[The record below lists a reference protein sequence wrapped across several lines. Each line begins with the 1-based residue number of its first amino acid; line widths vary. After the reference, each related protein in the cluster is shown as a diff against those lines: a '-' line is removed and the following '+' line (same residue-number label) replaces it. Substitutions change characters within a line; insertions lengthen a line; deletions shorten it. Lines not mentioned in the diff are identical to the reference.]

1 MQRVSSSRFVGR
13 ETELAELRRAL
24 GGDSPLPAVVFL
36 AGESGVGKSRLLA
49 ELIAAAEADGVRVIG
64 GSCVELAEGEMPY
77 APLVSALRPL
87 HRTCEPILDELSAE
101 SRAQLARLS
110 PEIGGAGAAA
120 AGDGERGEAQLW
132 LFEAFL
138 ELIARLGEDGPVLF
152 WIEDVH
158 WADSSTRAF
167 LRFLAASLREE
178 NVLVVATYRADE
190 LHRRHPLRPL
200 LAELERTPL
209 ARRMDLDRFD
219 RDELAEQLA
228 DILDREPTD
237 DVVERL
243 YGRSEGNPLF
253 TEELLAAGIDGLGPL
268 PPSMREALMLR
279 IERLSPDC
287 RQVLRALAVAGTST
301 EAVLGEATGLEPAA
315 VAAGLRA
322 AMDAQIAVL
331 DGERFGFRH
340 AILRE
345 VLYED
350 LLPGERA
357 ELHLCI
363 ATAIEA
369 TAGGSRSPWEAAAV
383 AHHFQAGGDQPRA
396 LSAAVSASSHV
407 RSLHAN
413 HEAAA
418 LLDRAV
424 ALWPRV
430 DDPEGASG
438 MSECELLEAAARAH
452 YWAGEEEIAAT
463 LFERAIARLEEAE
476 HDADPEQVAGLLEGL
491 AVAQWS
497 LGRSEQSRV
506 TQKRALDLLP
516 SDEVTPTR
524 ARLLAQQ
531 ARFLMLQGRF
541 AEACEVAPEALAATE
556 ELGMDS
562 ERPGVL
568 NRYGYALFA
577 MGEEAEGAERM
588 EESIRLSET
597 TGRDGDLATAYAN
610 YADAFHF
617 AGHTHRAWEIAGRGL
632 REISERLERH
642 GGSPRAASF
651 IRLDL
656 AGMSFDLGDWAGADE
671 ELRRAGMP
679 ALGVNRAHA
688 QTPARPARAR
698 PRPRGRGRGRARGGL
713 RAAPRLAR
721 AAVPRSARRSAV
733 GAGHPPRRLRHRA
746 QGGRRGDR
754 PDPVLQRR
762 RGPDGPD
769 RRRRNRGRGGGGRA
783 RPRPRRRRRAGRGHG
798 QGRAPARAGPGGG
811 RGPDAPDWARAAGSR
826 RGRRRSRP
834 RHRRAAALGGG
845 GRPLARGPAAL
856 PGGERPLARG
866 AGVTRQ
872 GRPPRRRRGAGAG
885 RFARAPDRRDLA
897 ARARSRGSRSG
908 RGCRWTPP
916 RRRPLPRPR
925 RRRRFRS
932 ASPPASFRSS
942 SSSATAARTA
952 RSASASTWRRRPPAS
967 TSRGSSPSSGSAA
980 EPRRRRSPTATGSGP
995 RASRPADPLDGLARR
1010 G

>member
-13 ETELAELRRAL
+13 EEQLTELREAL
-24 GGDSPLPAVVFL
+24 AADASLPAVVFL

-49 ELIAAAEADGVRVIG
+49 ELIAAAESDGVRVIG

-87 HRTCEPILDELSAE
+87 HRTCEPVLDELGDE

-110 PEIGGAGAAA
+110 PEIGGAGAASTA
-120 AGDGERGEAQLW
+120 DGERGEAQVW

-138 ELIARLGEDGPVLF
+138 ELISRLGEAGPVLF

-190 LHRRHPLRPL
+190 MHRSHPLRPV
-200 LAELERTPL
+200 LAELERSPL
-209 ARRMDLDRFD
+209 ARRMDLERFD
-219 RDELAEQLA
+219 RDELAQQLA

-243 YGRSEGNPLF
+243 FTRSEGNPLF

-268 PPSMREALMLR
+268 PPSMREALMVR
-279 IERLSPDC
+279 VERLSPDC
-287 RQVLRALAVAGTST
+287 RQVVRALAVAGTST
-301 EAVLGEATGLEPAA
+301 EAVLGEATGLDATA
-315 VAAGLRA
+315 VSTGLRA

-345 VLYED
+345 VIYED

-452 YWAGEEEIAAT
+452 FWAGEEENAVN
-463 LFERAIARLEEAE
+463 LFERAIARLEEPE
-476 HDADPEQVAGLLEGL
+476 HDADPEQVAGVLEGL

-497 LGRSEQSRV
+497 LGNSEQSRV

-516 SDEVTPTR
+516 SDEVTPSR

-556 ELGMDS
+556 ELGMES
-562 ERPGVL
+562 EHAGVL

-577 MGEEAEGAERM
+577 MGEEEAGAERM
-588 EESIRLSET
+588 EESIRLAET
-597 TGRDGDLATAYAN
+597 TGRDGDLATAYGN

-632 REISERLERH
+632 REISERLERN

-656 AGMSFDLGDWAGADE
+656 AGMSLDLGDWAGAEE
-671 ELRRAGMP
+671 ELRSTGMP

-688 QTPARPARAR
+688 LILLGQLAL
-698 PRPRGRGRGRARGGL
+698 GRGREDEAAAALEEAYELLRDSLEPQYLAPLAALQSELATRRGDFATARKAVDEGIDRIQFCSDDGVRIVEIAVAAIAVEAEVAERARDLGDDEEL
-713 RAAPRLAR
+713 DTATARAERLLELAR
-721 AAVPRSARRSAV
+721 AAVEDRTRPIGRALLAAAEADGARARGTDEPQLWEEAAARWGEV
-733 GAGHPPRRLRHRA
+733 QRPYPEAKAHWRRA
-746 QGGRRGDR
+746 QASLGRGD
-754 PDPVLQRR
+754 
-762 RGPDGPD
+762 
-769 RRRRNRGRGGGGRA
+769 
-783 RPRPRRRRRAGRGHG
+783 
-798 QGRAPARAGPGGG
+798 
-811 RGPDAPDWARAAGSR
+811 
-826 RGRRRSRP
+826 
-834 RHRRAAALGGG
+834 RRAAAAALAQADS
-845 GRPLARGPAAL
+845 LARPIGAAWLLGEIEGLAQRARLTLDPAERAAAAPTSEETPFGL
-856 PGGERPLARG
+856 TARELQVLELVGDGCTNREIGERLFMAEKTASVHVSRILAKL
-866 AGVTRQ
+866 GV
-872 GRPPRRRRGAGAG
+872 
-885 RFARAPDRRDLA
+885 
-897 ARARSRGSRSG
+897 RSRTEAAAVAHRHGIG
-908 RGCRWTPP
+908 T
-916 RRRPLPRPR
+916 
-925 RRRRFRS
+925 
-932 ASPPASFRSS
+932 AEPAS
-942 SSSATAARTA
+942 
-952 RSASASTWRRRPPAS
+952 
-967 TSRGSSPSSGSAA
+967 
-980 EPRRRRSPTATGSGP
+980 
-995 RASRPADPLDGLARR
+995 
-1010 G
+1010 